1 MNQIINQVQKKQA
14 RKVRQSSR
22 KKKGEVNH
30 NIQNIQKH
38 SDLPEGLES
47 SVKLFADDTSLF
59 SAIYEFS
66 IS

>member
-38 SDLPEGLES
+38 SDLPDGLES

>member
-22 KKKGEVNH
+22 KKKCEVNH